1 MKIKLVIAAM
11 LTCLGI
17 GCVTSQPTYAV
28 KAEEI
33 VETPNEEIVEY
44 PCRVVLCDYN
54 YGKVYVDK
62 EYGNVGEL
70 VTLHATPGL
79 LCKVDEIS
87 VNGMIL
93 TAGEDGNYTFV
104 LIEGDNVVL
113 AKFSVSNEDIA
124 SVMELIESFE
134 GKNFEDI
141 FTFENLII
149 FITFLLTTV
158 FGSGLLIQLLKNK
171 TNNVKLAEN
180 IKEMMNNETIKTIN
194 NVTNEF
200 LEKRF
205 GPAFDKV
212 SEEMANL
219 DQVAR
224 TMANCFLLS
233 QENTP
238 EARLAV
244 AKELTKLS
252 EVRKDLAEQVR
263 EILSQQQKERDDVE
277 KEKQKAIQELEEA
290 NKQITNISETKADS
304 NTEGRY

>member
-1 MKIKLVIAAM
+1 
-11 LTCLGI
+11 
-17 GCVTSQPTYAV
+17 
-28 KAEEI
+28 
-33 VETPNEEIVEY
+33 
-44 PCRVVLCDYN
+44 
-54 YGKVYVDK
+54 
-62 EYGNVGEL
+62 
-70 VTLHATPGL
+70 
-79 LCKVDEIS
+79 
-87 VNGMIL
+87 
-93 TAGEDGNYTFV
+93 
-104 LIEGDNVVL
+104 
-113 AKFSVSNEDIA
+113 
-124 SVMELIESFE
+124 
-134 GKNFEDI
+134 
-141 FTFENLII
+141 
-149 FITFLLTTV
+149 
-158 FGSGLLIQLLKNK
+158 
-171 TNNVKLAEN
+171 
-180 IKEMMNNETIKTIN
+180 MMNNETIKTIN
-194 NVTNEF
+194 AVTGEF

-263 EILSQQQKERDDVE
+263 EILSQQQKERDNAE

-290 NKQITNISETKADS
+290 NKQITNVSETKDSS